1 MRAVAIIP
9 ARGGSKRLP
18 RKNILPLGGRPMIAH
33 PISLVR
39 ESGLFERVVVS
50 TEDTEIA
57 EIAKEFGAEV
67 FERSDELATDKAT
80 VVQVCLDVLQR
91 LEQEGTELDAFC
103 CLYATAAFLTSQDL
117 QDSRGRLFG
126 LPKAD
131 YVMGVSEYP
140 IHPFKALHSEDG
152 YLKAVWPESAQ
163 LKSQEYPAMC
173 ASNGTFYWA
182 RAGAFSQEQSF
193 YGQRLVG
200 YELPP
205 ERAVDIDTPEDY
217 DWACR
222 LAAVSELV
230 QGNE

>member
-18 RKNILPLGGRPMIAH
+18 CKNILPLGGRPMIAH
-33 PISLVR
+33 PINLAR
-39 ESGLFERVVVS
+39 QSGLFERVVVS
-50 TEDTEIA
+50 TEHSK
-57 EIAKEFGAEV
+57 IAKISEEAGAEV

-80 VVQVCLDVLQR
+80 VVQVCLDVLWR
-91 LEQEGTELDAFC
+91 LEQEGAEPEAFC
-103 CLYATAAFLTSQDL
+103 CLYATAAFLTVQDL
-117 QDSRGRLFG
+117 LDSRARLTG
-126 LPKAD
+126 PPEAD

-140 IHPFKALHSEDG
+140 IHPYKALCSEKG
-152 YLKAVWPESAQ
+152 FLKAVWPESAQ
-163 LKSQEYPAMC
+163 LKSQEYPSMY
-173 ASNGTFYWA
+173 ASNGTLYWA
-182 RAGAFSQEQSF
+182 RTGAFLHEQSF

-222 LAAVSELV
+222 LANIAEWRR
-230 QGNE
+230 E

>member
-33 PISLVR
+33 PIRLAR

-57 EIAKEFGAEV
+57 EIARIAGAEV
-67 FERSDELATDKAT
+67 FERDTELATDKAT
-80 VVQVCLDVLQR
+80 VVQVCLDALRR

-103 CLYATAAFLTSQDL
+103 CLYATAAFLTMQDV
-117 QDSRGRLFG
+117 QDSRVRLFG
-126 LPKAD
+126 PPEAD

-140 IHPFKALHSEDG
+140 IHPFKALRSEDG

-173 ASNGTFYWA
+173 ASNGTLYWA
-182 RAGAFSQEQSF
+182 RSGAFIQEQSF

-205 ERAVDIDTPEDY
+205 NRAIDIDTREDY

-222 LAAVSELV
+222 LAAASKLG

>member
-80 VVQVCLDVLQR
+80 VVQVCLDV
-91 LEQEGTELDAFC
+91 
-103 CLYATAAFLTSQDL
+103 
-117 QDSRGRLFG
+117 
-126 LPKAD
+126 
-131 YVMGVSEYP
+131 
-140 IHPFKALHSEDG
+140 
-152 YLKAVWPESAQ
+152 
-163 LKSQEYPAMC
+163 
-173 ASNGTFYWA
+173 
-182 RAGAFSQEQSF
+182 
-193 YGQRLVG
+193 
-200 YELPP
+200 
-205 ERAVDIDTPEDY
+205 
-217 DWACR
+217 
-222 LAAVSELV
+222 
-230 QGNE
+230 